1 MKNHP
6 HRFPFP
12 AAALATAA
20 FLVAAA
26 LPAAAQSDPG
36 RVLAEPPTRTA
47 EALPGDP
54 ADRPDEKA
62 DEKTGSKTD
71 GKTDGETVGTPV
83 GEPAAEAGLRAE
95 ITELRARL
103 SDLEEELASRGE
115 PAGES
120 APAAP
125 AQDDADGATGTVSTG
140 GQDLTLTGLVD
151 TYYTRN
157 ANDPGDGTN
166 TLYYTNPNSRGFGLN
181 QVKLELDAS
190 GDGPIGFRSDIWFG
204 SGARLFREGLEPG
217 PLADVLYLQ
226 QAYGYYQFEGGAQ
239 MDVGLFGTIAGLEV
253 AESHLNWNYTRGL
266 LWAWNE
272 PFSHLGAKV
281 SFPVGDTLT
290 GTLMLVNG
298 FDNAFDQNSGKS
310 FGAQTSWAPHDT
322 FNTTITWIQGPEN
335 EGTNE
340 GWLNDISWN
349 FYLGISDRV
358 EAMANMD
365 YISNTDPFENVATSW
380 GIGTYIRVHISDHL
394 RLAQRFEFMRDR
406 QGRSTG
412 VEQTLRENT
421 ITLEAQPV
429 ADDPRLLVRIEHRRD
444 WSDVPFFSCASC
456 QDGMG
461 LSQDTFTIGTTWVF
475 GPK

>member
-6 HRFPFP
+6 NPIPNR
-12 AAALATAA
+12 L
-20 FLVAAA
+20 A
-26 LPAAAQSDPG
+26 LPAAVAFA
-36 RVLAEPPTRTA
+36 L
-47 EALPGDP
+47 ALPAFADAFAQAP
-54 ADRPDEKA
+54 AGPAEGARQSPVGNPAGERPAASADEPDEKRVEEA
-62 DEKTGSKTD
+62 TGEAT
-71 GKTDGETVGTPV
+71 
-83 GEPAAEAGLRAE
+83 GEPAVDAGLRAE
-95 ITELRARL
+95 ITALRARL
-103 SDLEEELASRGE
+103 SDLEEELASRDE
-115 PAGES
+115 PGTES

-125 AQDDADGATGTVSTG
+125 AQDDADAASGTVTTG
-140 GQDLTLTGLVD
+140 GQNLTLTGLVD

-335 EGTNE
+335 EGTND

-429 ADDPRLLVRIEHRRD
+429 ADDPRLLVRLEHRRD

-456 QDGMG
+456 QDGVG

>member
-6 HRFPFP
+6 NPIPNR
-12 AAALATAA
+12 L
-20 FLVAAA
+20 A
-26 LPAAAQSDPG
+26 LPAAVAFA
-36 RVLAEPPTRTA
+36 L
-47 EALPGDP
+47 ALPAFADAFAQAP
-54 ADRPDEKA
+54 AGPAEGARQSPVGNPAGERPAASADEPDEKRVEEA
-62 DEKTGSKTD
+62 TGEAT
-71 GKTDGETVGTPV
+71 
-83 GEPAAEAGLRAE
+83 GEPAVDAGLRAE
-95 ITELRARL
+95 ITALRARL
-103 SDLEEELASRGE
+103 SDLEEELASRDG
-115 PAGES
+115 PDTES

-125 AQDDADGATGTVSTG
+125 AQDDADAASGTVTTG

-335 EGTNE
+335 EGTND

-444 WSDVPFFSCASC
+444 WSDVPFFTCASC

>member
-6 HRFPFP
+6 NPIPNR
-12 AAALATAA
+12 L
-20 FLVAAA
+20 A
-26 LPAAAQSDPG
+26 LPAAVAFA
-36 RVLAEPPTRTA
+36 L
-47 EALPGDP
+47 ALPAFADAFAQAP
-54 ADRPDEKA
+54 AGPAEGARQSPVGNPAGERPAASADEPDEKRV
-62 DEKTGSKTD
+62 EETTGEAT
-71 GKTDGETVGTPV
+71 
-83 GEPAAEAGLRAE
+83 GEPAVDAGLRAE
-95 ITELRARL
+95 ITALRARL
-103 SDLEEELASRGE
+103 SDLEEELASRDE
-115 PAGES
+115 PDTES
-120 APAAP
+120 APSAP
-125 AQDDADGATGTVSTG
+125 AQDDAESASGTVSTG

-157 ANDPGDGTN
+157 ANDPADGTN

-335 EGTNE
+335 EGTND

-429 ADDPRLLVRIEHRRD
+429 ADDPRLLVRLEHRRD

-456 QDGMG
+456 QDGVG

>member
-1 MKNHP
+1 MKNP
-6 HRFPFP
+6 PNPLLNR
-12 AAALATAA
+12 L
-20 FLVAAA
+20 A
-26 LPAAAQSDPG
+26 LPAAVAFALALPAVADAFAQSPA
-36 RVLAEPPTRTA
+36 RAA
-47 EALPGDP
+47 EAAGQAPAGNPAEERPAAP
-54 ADRPDEKA
+54 ADER
-62 DEKTGSKTD
+62 D
-71 GKTDGETVGTPV
+71 GKRVEETTEETT
-83 GEPAAEAGLRAE
+83 GEPAAETGLRAE
-95 ITELRARL
+95 ITALRARL
-103 SDLEEELASRGE
+103 SDLEEELASRDE
-115 PAGES
+115 PEAES
-120 APAAP
+120 APASAA
-125 AQDDADGATGTVSTG
+125 AQDDEDGAAGTVTTG
-140 GQDLTLTGLVD
+140 GQNLTLTGLVD

-281 SFPVGDTLT
+281 NFPVGDTLT

-310 FGAQTSWAPHDT
+310 FGAQASWAPHDG

-335 EGTNE
+335 EGTND

-365 YISNTDPFENVATSW
+365 FISNEDPFENVGTSW
-380 GIGTYIRVHISDHL
+380 GIGTYLRVHISDHL

-429 ADDPRLLVRIEHRRD
+429 ADDPRLLVRLEHRRD
-444 WSDVPFFSCASC
+444 WSDVPFFTCASC
-456 QDGMG
+456 QNGMG
-461 LSQDTFTIGTTWVF
+461 LSQNTFTIGTTWVF

>member
-6 HRFPFP
+6 NPIPNR
-12 AAALATAA
+12 L
-20 FLVAAA
+20 A
-26 LPAAAQSDPG
+26 LPAAVAFA
-36 RVLAEPPTRTA
+36 L
-47 EALPGDP
+47 ALPAFADAFAQAP
-54 ADRPDEKA
+54 AGPAEGARQSPVGNPAGERPAASADEPDEKRV
-62 DEKTGSKTD
+62 EETTGEAT
-71 GKTDGETVGTPV
+71 
-83 GEPAAEAGLRAE
+83 GEPAVDAGLRAE
-95 ITELRARL
+95 ITALRARL
-103 SDLEEELASRGE
+103 SDLEEELASRDE
-115 PAGES
+115 PDTES

-125 AQDDADGATGTVSTG
+125 AQDDAESASGTVSTG
-140 GQDLTLTGLVD
+140 GQNLTLTGLVD

-157 ANDPGDGTN
+157 ANDPADGTN

-335 EGTNE
+335 EGTND

-380 GIGTYIRVHISDHL
+380 GIGTYLRVHISDHL

-429 ADDPRLLVRIEHRRD
+429 ADDPRLLVRLEHRRD

>member
-6 HRFPFP
+6 NPIPNR
-12 AAALATAA
+12 L
-20 FLVAAA
+20 A
-26 LPAAAQSDPG
+26 LPAAVAFA
-36 RVLAEPPTRTA
+36 L
-47 EALPGDP
+47 ALPAFADAFAQAP
-54 ADRPDEKA
+54 AGPAEGARQSPVGNPAEERPAASADEPDEKRV
-62 DEKTGSKTD
+62 EETT
-71 GKTDGETVGTPV
+71 GETTGEATE
-83 GEPAAEAGLRAE
+83 EPAVDAGLRAE
-95 ITELRARL
+95 ITALRARL

-120 APAAP
+120 TPAAP
-125 AQDDADGATGTVSTG
+125 AQDDDDGASGTVSTG

-157 ANDPGDGTN
+157 ANDPADGTN

-335 EGTNE
+335 EGTND

>member
-1 MKNHP
+1 MNENHHP
-6 HRFPFP
+6 LSRF
-12 AAALATAA
+12 
-20 FLVAAA
+20 A
-26 LPAAAQSDPG
+26 LPAAAAFA
-36 RVLAEPPTRTA
+36 L
-47 EALPGDP
+47 ALPAAAGTAFAQSPTGNSAENPTEPRP
-54 ADRPDEKA
+54 AAPAE
-62 DEKTGSKTD
+62 EPD
-71 GKTDGETVGTPV
+71 GKPAGETT
-83 GEPAAEAGLRAE
+83 EEAGLLAE

-103 SDLEEELASRGE
+103 SDLEEELASREDLGGE
-115 PAGES
+115 TTP
-120 APAAP
+120 PAA
-125 AQDDADGATGTVSTG
+125 AQDDDGASGTVSTG

-217 PLADVLYLQ
+217 PLADVIYLQ
-226 QAYGYYQFEGGAQ
+226 QAYGYYQFESGAQ

-281 SFPVGDTLT
+281 SFPVSDTLT

-310 FGAQTSWAPHDT
+310 MGAQGSWAPHDG
-322 FNTTITWIQGPEN
+322 FNTTVTWIRGPEN
-335 EGTNE
+335 AGTND
-340 GWLNDISWN
+340 GWLNDVSWN

-365 YISNTDPFENVATSW
+365 YISNTDPFENIATSW

-429 ADDPRLLVRIEHRRD
+429 ADDPRLLVRFEHRRD

-456 QDGMG
+456 QDGLG

>member
-1 MKNHP
+1 MNENP
-6 HRFPFP
+6 
-12 AAALATAA
+12 L
-20 FLVAAA
+20 FLPNRLA
-26 LPAAAQSDPG
+26 LPAAVAFALALPAVAGTAFAQSP
-36 RVLAEPPTRTA
+36 ARTA
-47 EALPGDP
+47 EAAPEEPAGNPDGERRAAP
-54 ADRPDEKA
+54 ADERE
-62 DEKTGSKTD
+62 
-71 GKTDGETVGTPV
+71 ETTV
-83 GEPAAEAGLRAE
+83 GEPAEEAGLRAE
-95 ITELRARL
+95 ITALRTRI
-103 SDLEEELASRGE
+103 SDLEDELASRGE
-115 PAGES
+115 PDAES
-120 APAAP
+120 APTFAP
-125 AQDDADGATGTVSTG
+125 AQDEDGAAGPVTTG
-140 GQDLTLTGLVD
+140 GQNLTLTGLVD

-310 FGAQTSWAPHDT
+310 FGAQASWAPHDG

-335 EGTNE
+335 EGTND

-365 YISNTDPFENVATSW
+365 FISNEDPFENVGTSW
-380 GIGTYIRVHISDHL
+380 GIGTYLRVHISDHL

-429 ADDPRLLVRIEHRRD
+429 ADDPRLLVRLEHRRD

-456 QDGMG
+456 QNQMG